1 MPFTLEAWTDGACR
15 RNGYADAVGG
25 AGVWFPT
32 YPAGNQSVPLP
43 SHPTPTNQR
52 AELTAIILALEAVDQ
67 KQIQVCTGNQF
78 PLFFLVT
85 IHSDSEYS
93 VRCLNE
99 WVLNWVQNGWRT
111 VTNQPV
117 LNADLIQ
124 KAHDLR
130 LKIEMSFRGA
140 SITFKW
146 IPRTDNATADKLAN
160 DACDQAEK
168 DLREIAIFST
178 GYAAV
183 VEDGYY

>member
-1 MPFTLEAWTDGACR
+1 MLFTLEAWTDGACR

-25 AGVWFPT
+25 AGVWFHT

-43 SHPTPTNQR
+43 TYPPPTNQR
-52 AELTAIILALEAVDQ
+52 AELTAIILALETVDR
-67 KQIQVCTGNQF
+67 KQILVCTGNQF

-99 WVLNWVQNGWRT
+99 WVHNWVQNGRRT

-124 KAHDLR
+124 KAHALR

-168 DLREIAIFST
+168 DLQEARVPVYT
-178 GYAAV
+178 GYAV
-183 VEDGYY
+183 VDEYYY